1 MASVR
6 TVLRGCV
13 IALILLWTG
22 GPSIQTSRAQG
33 AAAGPSA
40 SDRSRSS
47 PFGAI
52 PLQRERGPAEGTP
65 GNEGGAAG
73 PESEDYLGK
82 SLERV
87 CLKHLNAKTAAE
99 VFQGLCSPGGRVV
112 AQEGSNVVLI
122 IDTEENIARIVSQI
136 EKADRPVSPIPMET
150 VTLRFLDAKNMVAV
164 VTKALSPYGSV
175 AANET
180 ENSLVI
186 SDTADSLQKVVAE
199 IRKADQAPAQIVVE
213 VVLLDVRLSN
223 DTEIGVN
230 WDFLETS
237 TKTVGYRQNFTGL
250 TDRLSMAQNS
260 ADNIASGIAYNT
272 LGTAGELSVV
282 VGDIRNVVHMIQG
295 KRDAQ
300 VLASPRAMVVSGKKA
315 TIKAVEQVPYMVVTQ
330 SATGVL
336 QQTMFKDV
344 GVTLDVTA
352 RVTDSGQIVLDAVA
366 TQSVQT
372 GTSLGGVPVVDTRE
386 GNTHLVL
393 TDGQTAIMGGMRR
406 QQKIRQTSQIPLLG
420 DLPIVGMLFKSAKD
434 SLLNAELVVLLSP
447 HIYRGEPIPD
457 DVQSKVDRLNRET
470 YMEDS
475 AEALGPKPKPFAKQ

>member
-6 TVLRGCV
+6 TVLSGCV
-13 IALILLWTG
+13 IALTLLGTG

-40 SDRSRSS
+40 PDKSRSS

-52 PLQRERGPAEGTP
+52 PLQRSPAETGQAGEAPLP
-65 GNEGGAAG
+65 GSD
-73 PESEDYLGK
+73 SEDYLGK

-99 VFQGLCSPGGRVV
+99 VFQGLCSPGGKVV

-136 EKADRPVSPIPMET
+136 EKADRPVLPIPMET
-150 VTLRFLDAKNMVAV
+150 VTLRFLDAKNMVQV
-164 VTKALSPYGSV
+164 VTKTLSPYGSV

-180 ENSLVI
+180 DNSLVI
-186 SDTADSLQKVVAE
+186 SDTADSLEKVVAE

-237 TKTVGYRQNFTGL
+237 AKTVGYRQNFTGL

-260 ADNIASGIAYNT
+260 EENIASGIAYNT
-272 LGTAGELSVV
+272 LGIAGEMSVV
-282 VGDIRNVVHMIQG
+282 VGDIRNVVHVIQG

-315 TIKAVEQVPYMVVTQ
+315 TIKAVEQIPYMVVTQ

-420 DLPIVGMLFKSAKD
+420 DLPVVGLLFKSAKD

-470 YMEDS
+470 HMEES
-475 AEALGPKPKPFAKQ
+475 AETLGPKPKPLPTK